1 MDLLIESIQEIKSIM
16 FSKVQNIIDKLNI
29 GKATLLINFSSSLW
43 KFQNKWNLHTPMN
56 IVKPGYSGPAT
67 LTELSSMFICPIQK
81 WMFPHGNGASSY
93 LALSWVS
100 VEMAPKEVTVLW
112 ALSTYSVE
120 SPTDESELP
129 YPWTDQKSMI

>member
-1 MDLLIESIQEIKSIM
+1 MAKPLYS
-16 FSKVQNIIDKLNI
+16 
-29 GKATLLINFSSSLW
+29 LINFSSSLW
-43 KFQNKWNLHTPMN
+43 KFQNKWKLHIPMN
-56 IVKPGYSGPAT
+56 IDETEYSGPAT
-67 LTELSSMFICPIQK
+67 LTELSSIFICPIQK

-100 VEMAPKEVTVLW
+100 VERAPKEVTVLW

-129 YPWTDQKSMI
+129 YPWTDQKSMIYSTLLFEKNDFFKNIQCFKYT